1 MNYLKFASALTDV
14 GPAPCT
20 KYDCDKIAKCASEV
34 TDCKAFRYWVNNGTF
49 SKPSKKTR
57 RAEMNSIPIT
67 VEMFTRKSI
76 RFDVGLNIKSVEV

>member
-1 MNYLKFASALTDV
+1 MKKSLKDLRIEIDQIDEQLLALISAR
-14 GPAPCT
+14 
-20 KYDCDKIAKCASEV
+20 AKCASEV